1 MSKPTPAAAPPP
13 TAKAPAWRRWWP
25 LVLLLAGLA
34 AFFISGLHRHVT
46 FEGLA
51 AQHMNLMALTQE
63 HHLAALAVTIL
74 AYALATALSL
84 PIGTLLTLMT
94 GYLFG
99 ILEGSL
105 LVIIGATLGSV
116 AVFLAARG
124 ALREPLQRRAGPW
137 LGKMER
143 GFKEHALSYLL
154 ILRLL
159 PLFPFWLVNLVPGL
173 LGVPLRT
180 YLIGTALGII
190 PGTVIY
196 AAVGNGLGSVFA
208 KGETP
213 DLGII
218 FEPSILLPLVGLCV
232 LALLPILYK
241 RWKKSS

>member
-1 MSKPTPAAAPPP
+1 MTQQTTPADPLPSR
-13 TAKAPAWRRWWP
+13 KSAWRRWWP
-25 LVLLLAGLA
+25 LLLLLAGLA
-34 AFFISGLHRHVT
+34 AFFASGLHRHVT
-46 FEGLA
+46 FDSLA
-51 AQHMNLMALTQE
+51 AEHAQLMALTQE
-63 HHLAALAVTIL
+63 HHLLALIIAMA

-84 PIGTLLTLMT
+84 PIGTPLTLMT

-99 ILEGSL
+99 IVEGSL
-105 LVIIGATLGSV
+105 LVIVGATLGSV
-116 AVFLAARG
+116 VVFLAARG

-143 GFKEHALSYLL
+143 GFKENALSYLL

-196 AAVGNGLGSVFA
+196 VAVGNGLGSVFA

-213 DLGII
+213 DLGIV
-218 FEPSILLPLVGLCV
+218 FEPRILLPLLGLCV

-241 RWKKSS
+241 RWKKSH